1 MKNESISLDELSN
14 RANTRRQCCQEAEGL
29 CQRQCACVFTLTTA
43 LLLQGIEVPAIDVR
57 KHPRL
62 GEDVLQVAVGP
73 DEYKPRDHVRGNR
86 RKRAKSAG
94 LPYAFFASGV
104 PLDTVEVAPGITC
117 TTPIFTW
124 FLFATRLSLEELV
137 VLGDACCDA
146 MCSTN
151 ATRCKTLKTC
161 SCILGTAPAIRAA
174 AGRGRPEASRHAA
187 KHWY

>member
-1 MKNESISLDELSN
+1 M
-14 RANTRRQCCQEAEGL
+14 
-29 CQRQCACVFTLTTA
+29 FTLTTA

-62 GEDVLQVAVGP
+62 GKDVLQVAVGP
-73 DEYKPRDHVRGNR
+73 DEYKPRDHVCGNR

-137 VLGDACCDA
+137 VLGDSLLRSNVLHERYTLQDFEDMLVHIEHYAHNPRNGRTRAPRGITACRKALVVFCQVGVLVLV
-146 MCSTN
+146 M
-151 ATRCKTLKTC
+151 
-161 SCILGTAPAIRAA
+161 
-174 AGRGRPEASRHAA
+174 
-187 KHWY
+187 